1 MTKKNEKKPKK
12 AVKAASKKVSKKTVL
27 KKAKKAVIK
36 LKKAKAAKPKPK
48 KALTNAKPSKKA
60 ANQPRKKQIV
70 KNQQVKKVAVKST
83 KNVIPPQKV
92 EKQKAEKALLPPPD
106 VQRPKG
112 SPFKLSMAL
121 EEKETQTTVVKP
133 RITRSKSGNLLFQL
147 EYTIRSSPTILY
159 EFLTTPSGM
168 AQWFADSVDIEGHH
182 CTFVWDG
189 YPEYATIIDSIPDEY
204 IRYRWEN
211 SDEDEYFEFRISKN
225 EITGDTILTIT
236 DFASEADMKDQ
247 KLLWDSQ
254 IKTLVQQVGG

>member
-1 MTKKNEKKPKK
+1 MAKKTSKKIKKAATTSSKKIVKKPAAGKAKNAAIKSKKPAK
-12 AVKAASKKVSKKTVL
+12 AVKAKPKKVSAKTKPASKVVGKKQPPL
-27 KKAKKAVIK
+27 KKASGKESV
-36 LKKAKAAKPKPK
+36 
-48 KALTNAKPSKKA
+48 
-60 ANQPRKKQIV
+60 KKQLP
-70 KNQQVKKVAVKST
+70 KSEGRT
-83 KNVIPPQKV
+83 SIPP
-92 EKQKAEKALLPPPD
+92 KAEKPALPT
-106 VQRPKG
+106 VEHQKPKG
-112 SPFKLSMAL
+112 SPFKLSMTL
-121 EEKETQTTVVKP
+121 EEKETQQAVMKP
-133 RITRSKSGNLLFQL
+133 RITRSRSGNLLFQL
-147 EYTIRSSPTILY
+147 EYTIRSSPAILY

-204 IRYRWEN
+204 IRYRWDN

-236 DFASEADMKDQ
+236 DFASDTGMKDQ